1 MEHTKVQKLL
11 EPKQGFYHNVMV
23 VDATSLYPSVG
34 INYNLSFDTI
44 NCKCCKDD
52 PNAKI
57 SVTLDDKF
65 LKDCKFVNKDSWIC
79 KKEIGAFP
87 RKLRLFKSERL
98 KQKELGNKSKQLALK
113 ILINGGYGLFGDNRY
128 DYYDPRVAELVTAL
142 GRQALSKMQSIAKD
156 LGFKIIYGDTDSLF
170 LDNPDT
176 QSLSKF
182 QDRFNRELDIE
193 LGIKNTYFNCI
204 LSKGKKH
211 YIGYGLN
218 DKNKETLDV
227 VGMEGKKSDRP
238 QFVNNAFKQLVSDVV
253 RYNIDPVPN
262 LRCAMSDLDSNNKV
276 DADLLKISKVLGDNP
291 EDYKSQTCQ
300 SAMIGKALGKSKGEL
315 IEYFVSSLKK
325 TGSSWSTNAS
335 DIDTKWYKQSLWNT
349 VSEILEI
356 AGYPVE
362 DLAKDFGVNK

>member
-1 MEHTKVQKLL
+1 
-11 EPKQGFYHNVMV
+11 
-23 VDATSLYPSVG
+23 
-34 INYNLSFDTI
+34 
-44 NCKCCKDD
+44 
-52 PNAKI
+52 
-57 SVTLDDKF
+57 
-65 LKDCKFVNKDSWIC
+65 
-79 KKEIGAFP
+79 
-87 RKLRLFKSERL
+87 
-98 KQKELGNKSKQLALK
+98 
-113 ILINGGYGLFGDNRY
+113 
-128 DYYDPRVAELVTAL
+128 
-142 GRQALSKMQSIAKD
+142 MQSIARD

-170 LDNPDT
+170 LDNPDSE
-176 QSLSKF
+176 SLSKF

-238 QFVNNAFKQLVSDVV
+238 QFVNNAFKQLVNDVV
-253 RYNIDPVPN
+253 RYNIDPIPN
-262 LRCAMSDLDSNNKV
+262 LMCAMSDLDSNKKV

-315 IEYFVSSLKK
+315 IEYFVSNLKK

-362 DLAKDFGVNK
+362 ELAKEFGVNN